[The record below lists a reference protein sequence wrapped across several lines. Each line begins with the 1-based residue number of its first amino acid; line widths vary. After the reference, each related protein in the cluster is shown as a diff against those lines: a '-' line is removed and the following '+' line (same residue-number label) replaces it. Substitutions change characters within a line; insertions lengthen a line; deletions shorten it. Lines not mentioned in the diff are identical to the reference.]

1 MCVVC
6 VRACVRGCVS
16 VQLTA
21 TSRVGCVC
29 VCVLVC
35 VQLTATSC
43 GLHAWDLRGPLH
55 LGQARGGEPACGES
69 RVQILRG

>member
-1 MCVVC
+1 MCV
-6 VRACVRGCVS
+6 
-16 VQLTA
+16 
-21 TSRVGCVC
+21 CVC

-69 RVQILRG
+69 PRAERARVQILRG